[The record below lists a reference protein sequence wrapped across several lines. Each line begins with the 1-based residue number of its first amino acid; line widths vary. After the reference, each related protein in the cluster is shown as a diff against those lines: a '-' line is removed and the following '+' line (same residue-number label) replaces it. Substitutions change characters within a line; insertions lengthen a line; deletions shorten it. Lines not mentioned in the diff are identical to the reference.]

1 MSKMVKFAK
10 DLGDAHIEFSPEDA
24 GRSDPEFLVDVVRR
38 AHPPPAALSATGFSR
53 RLRLTLAV
61 SA

>member
-38 AHPPPAALSATGFSR
+38 ARPPPAAL
-53 RLRLTLAV
+53 LTSGSL
-61 SA
+61 